1 MKRQSRF
8 SYTMKTMFSR
18 KIVVFAALI
27 VAAFILGAIFAPL
40 LTSYDPNATDIMHA
54 LEKPSKA
61 HLLGTDKMGRDILT
75 RILFGARTSLLIGF
89 ASVIFAAVIGVTIG
103 LVCGFYGGTANVIL
117 SRIVDALMSI
127 PNVMLAM
134 AFSMMFKTGSVL
146 GLMIVLGLATVPTY
160 ARIMSAQVLQIRNSD
175 FMTAEKV
182 LGVSNSKK
190 IWSHLL
196 PNCISPVLV
205 VLTANIGTTILC
217 ESSLSF
223 LGLGVAAPGASWG
236 GMVGE
241 SYTMM
246 LLSPVYALAPGL
258 CIMLL
263 VLGFNI
269 LGDGLRDAID
279 PRLRGTL

>member
-1 MKRQSRF
+1 MKHRSRF
-8 SYTMKTMFSR
+8 SYTMHTLFGR
-18 KIVVFAALI
+18 GLVVFAAVLVLI
-27 VAAFILGAIFAPL
+27 FIFAAIFAPL
-40 LTSYDPNATDIMHA
+40 LTPYDPYETNILEA
-54 LEKPSKA
+54 LQGPSKA
-61 HLLGTDKMGRDILT
+61 HWLGTDRLGRDLLT
-75 RILFGARTSLLIGF
+75 RLMFGARTSLLIGF
-89 ASVIFAAVIGVTIG
+89 ASVAIAAVLGVTIG
-103 LVCGFYGGTANVIL
+103 LICGFYGGVLNAVL
-117 SRIVDALMSI
+117 SRVVDALMSI

-134 AFSMMFKTGSVL
+134 AFSLLVKTGSIL
-146 GLMIVLGLATVPTY
+146 GLMVVLGMATVPTY

-182 LGVSNSKK
+182 LGVSNARK

-205 VLTANIGTTILC
+205 VLTANIGATILA

-223 LGLGVAAPGASWG
+223 LGLGVSAPAASWG
-236 GMVGE
+236 GMVSEG
-241 SYTMM
+241 YTM
-246 LLSPVYALAPGL
+246 LLLHPVYSLSPGF

-269 LGDGLRDAID
+269 LGDGIRDAID

>member
-1 MKRQSRF
+1 MKHRSRF
-8 SYTMKTMFSR
+8 SYFIRTLFGR
-18 KIVVFAALI
+18 GLVVFATVLVLI
-27 VAAFILGAIFAPL
+27 FVLAAIFAPI
-40 LTSYDPNATDIMHA
+40 LTPYDPYATNAREMLQD
-54 LEKPSKA
+54 PSPQ
-61 HLLGTDKMGRDILT
+61 HWLGTDRLGRDLLT
-75 RILFGARTSLLIGF
+75 RLIYGSRTSILIGVT
-89 ASVIFAAVIGVTIG
+89 SVIIAAVIGVTIG
-103 LVCGFYGGTANVIL
+103 LVCGFYGGVLNSVL
-117 SRIVDALMSI
+117 SRVVDALMSI

-134 AFSMMFKTGSVL
+134 AFSLMVKTGSIV
-146 GLMIVLGLATVPTY
+146 GLMVVLGLATVPTY
-160 ARIMSAQVLQIRNSD
+160 ARIMSAQVLQIRSSD

-182 LGVSNSKK
+182 LGVSNAKK

-205 VLTANIGTTILC
+205 VLTANIGSTILA

-236 GMVGE
+236 AMVSEG
-241 SYTMM
+241 YTLM
-246 LLSPVYALAPGL
+246 LLHPVYALSPGI

-269 LGDGLRDAID
+269 LGDGIRDAID

>member
-1 MKRQSRF
+1 MKHQTRAK
-8 SYTMKTMFSR
+8 YIYKTLFSR
-18 KIVVFAALI
+18 RIVA
-27 VAAFILGAIFAPL
+27 VAAFLVALFILAAIFAPL
-40 LTSYDPNATDIMHA
+40 LSPYDPNQTDITGA
-54 LEKPSKA
+54 LKKPSGE
-61 HLLGTDKMGRDILT
+61 HLLGTDKLGRDVLT
-75 RILFGARTSLLIGF
+75 RLMFGARTSLLIGF
-89 ASVIFAAVIGVTIG
+89 ASVILAAVLGVTIG
-103 LVCGFYGGTANVIL
+103 LICGFYGGVINAVL
-117 SRIVDALMSI
+117 SRIIDALMSI

-134 AFSMMFKTGSVL
+134 AFSLMFQSGTVL

-182 LGVSNSKK
+182 LGMGSWKK
-190 IWSHLL
+190 IVSHLL
-196 PNCISPVLV
+196 PNCISPILV

-217 ESSLSF
+217 ESSLNF
-223 LGLGVAAPGASWG
+223 LGLGVSAPTASWG
-236 GMVGE
+236 GMVNE
-241 SYTMM
+241 AYTMM
-246 LLSPVYALAPGL
+246 TVAPVYALAPGL